1 MEAIFSKIDF
11 TKIFATCLVARLILA
26 GILTSPR
33 LVGAVVVICVVM
45 MLATWINQRIS
56 NIAGKEVK
64 IMKIDLT
71 SREAPT
77 PGEQPGVFAD
87 VVETVQTD
95 KRNKKSKYLVL
106 TAELAATKSSGRRF
120 TATTRFNVDDAR
132 GIRSLR
138 ENLQVWRGTDTLPDL
153 TTFDPVAEFVGKT
166 FRAEPTVHDEAGK
179 REIRFSGFKP
189 YSGNSPLTVSADFV
203 PSGAPSAA

>member
-1 MEAIFSKIDF
+1 MKTIFSKFDF
-11 TKIFATCLVARLILA
+11 NNVFATCLAGRLILA

-45 MLATWINQRIS
+45 MLTGWINQRIS
-56 NIAGKEVK
+56 NNIGREVNK
-64 IMKIDLT
+64 MKIDLT

-77 PGEQPGVFAD
+77 PGEQPGVFAE
-87 VVETVQTD
+87 VIKTVQTD
-95 KRNKKSKYLVL
+95 KRNKKSNYLVL
-106 TAELAATKSSGRRF
+106 VAELAATKSSGRRF

-132 GIRSLR
+132 GIRSLL

-153 TTFDPVAEFVGKT
+153 TTFDPVAEFLGKT
-166 FRAEPTVHDEAGK
+166 FLAEPTVHDNAGK

-189 YSGNSPLTVSADFV
+189 YSGDSPLTVSEDFV
-203 PSGAPSAA
+203 RSDAPVAA